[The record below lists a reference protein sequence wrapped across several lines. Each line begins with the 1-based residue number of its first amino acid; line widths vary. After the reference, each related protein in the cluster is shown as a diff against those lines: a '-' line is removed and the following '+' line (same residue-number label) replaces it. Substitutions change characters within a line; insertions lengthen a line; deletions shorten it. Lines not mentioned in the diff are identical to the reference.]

1 MSRPVEARGTGI
13 TVIAARC
20 SRHRCWAGCANRP
33 ISQSIAQTDPMFVV
47 NSLSSPMTDRDEI
60 DQARSSVVAAA
71 QWRPLSAHHFK
82 EHHDW
87 PQSR

>member
-1 MSRPVEARGTGI
+1 
-13 TVIAARC
+13 
-20 SRHRCWAGCANRP
+20 
-33 ISQSIAQTDPMFVV
+33 MFVV